1 MNNILIE
8 KKNNGVAIVT
18 LNRPNVHNSL
28 NKELLNDLSDTLD
41 ALKIDKSV
49 RLLILTGA
57 GEKSFSS
64 GVDLKELQNFTSI
77 EDAREFALLLEGT
90 SEKLFNFPK
99 PVISAIN
106 GYALGGG
113 IGYTA
118 ATDYRI
124 IVEDAKV
131 GFPAIKLGAILP
143 VTCTLYLNSLIGL
156 HNSRDLLFTGRMLN
170 GTEAKEIGL
179 ANKVVKKEDL
189 MSEAMKIAEQILEGN
204 DMALLY
210 TKRTINSLLAV
221 DVESQK
227 LYAADNFAYLSQTK
241 EWKERMNNFGKK

>member
-8 KKNNGVAIVT
+8 NKSNGVAVVT
-18 LNRPNVHNSL
+18 LNRPNVHNSF
-28 NKELLNDLSDTLD
+28 NKELLNEFGVVLEK
-41 ALKIDKSV
+41 LKIDKSV

-113 IGYTA
+113 LGYTA

-124 IVEDAKV
+124 IVENAKV

-156 HNSRDLLFTGRMLN
+156 NNSRDLLFTGRMLN

-189 MSEAMKIAEQILEGN
+189 MTEAMKVAEQILEGN

-210 TKRTINSLLAV
+210 TKRTINSLLSV